1 MRNKGVI
8 VSIIFIIAFVFII
21 LIVQHKN
28 LIEIGN
34 EYSVK
39 VKEVL
44 ADDKEI
50 EKKWI
55 IDKNKIPFNLGNA
68 EVFEI
73 EQTYICFSPE
83 IRVRKINNGRAY
95 SFAVKTN
102 MSSDGLIRNE
112 MEEYITEEQY
122 NNLIN
127 KKEGN
132 TIHKTRYQLLY
143 NNNIYVIDIFKGQLE
158 GLAYLEIEFASEEE
172 ANKFITPEWV
182 IKDVTNDI
190 RYKNGYLARYGIPN

>member
-28 LIEIGN
+28 SIENGN